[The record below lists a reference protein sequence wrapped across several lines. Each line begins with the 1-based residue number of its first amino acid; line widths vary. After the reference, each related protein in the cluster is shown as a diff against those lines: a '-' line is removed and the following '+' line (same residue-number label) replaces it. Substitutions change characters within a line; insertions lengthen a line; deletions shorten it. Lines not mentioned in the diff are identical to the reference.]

1 MQTAQPRDFG
11 LLLLVVG
18 LFAILFLVT
27 LIVGAPG
34 R

>member
-18 LFAILFLVT
+18 LLGILFLVT
-27 LIVGAPG
+27 LTVGAPG